1 MLSEEDRARLEIGE
15 RIKQLRLA
23 KQWTIK
29 ELALKAG
36 MSAGYLSEVE
46 RGGSALSGEKF
57 GALAKLLGTTVDFIL
72 TGTGEPEQ
80 AGAEVRIPAALAEA
94 AQALDLS
101 YATTMRLLRGKQSL
115 VAARREG
122 VEDEWTAQK
131 WMDFYKKVQ
140 PYL

>member
-1 MLSEEDRARLEIGE
+1 MSEDDRGRLEIGE

-23 KQWTIK
+23 KTWTIK
-29 ELALKAG
+29 ELAQHAG

-57 GALAKLLGTTVDFIL
+57 GALAKLLGTTVDYIL
-72 TGTGEPEQ
+72 TGAGEVQ
-80 AGAEVRIPAALAEA
+80 HAGAEIRIPAGLAEA

-101 YATTMRLLRGKQSL
+101 YATTMRLLHGKKSL
-115 VAARREG
+115 VAARRESI
-122 VEDEWTAQK
+122 EDEWTAQRWIEFFENVK
-131 WMDFYKKVQ
+131 